1 MKISKTTATTRIV
14 VILLILFLLTM
25 VTSQVYMHFSNP
37 FKTETAIPY
46 STSTSITFKGVCVRN
61 ETLIPYNGNGIINYI
76 HPDGSKLAKNS
87 VLAQVFKTEH
97 DISIKNEIDRLNDQI
112 SILKEAQ
119 NFVGTDNSQLEA
131 FTNQIT
137 EIMAIIQDC
146 IRKGDYARAQEMKK
160 TYLNLLSKK
169 QIVQGKYTDYSDKI
183 EQLEARVLTLKSK
196 ISAAADELS
205 VDSTGYF
212 VSVVDGYEN
221 ELSVDM
227 IKSITAS
234 QIQEIIKNPVKTVT
248 GSYLGKMI
256 DGYEWRFVAVLDSTE
271 TKVLFNGAT
280 VKMFVGSQAGEITA
294 VVENVLR
301 LDDGKSVFTFRC
313 DRLREDF
320 VQSRVLQFRLILED
334 FKGIRIP
341 AQALRFDEENN
352 PGVFIK
358 YGDQILFKKVNIIK
372 AEQDFILLENTTTTA
387 GYISM
392 YDTVVVEGKDL
403 YDGKTLF

>member
-1 MKISKTTATTRIV
+1 
-14 VILLILFLLTM
+14 M
-25 VTSQVYMHFSNP
+25 VTGNCICISAIRLRQ
-37 FKTETAIPY
+37 KRIPY

-234 QIQEIIKNPVKTVT
+234 QIQEIIK
-248 GSYLGKMI
+248 
-256 DGYEWRFVAVLDSTE
+256 
-271 TKVLFNGAT
+271 
-280 VKMFVGSQAGEITA
+280 
-294 VVENVLR
+294 
-301 LDDGKSVFTFRC
+301 
-313 DRLREDF
+313 
-320 VQSRVLQFRLILED
+320 
-334 FKGIRIP
+334 IP
-341 AQALRFDEENN
+341 LKR
-352 PGVFIK
+352 
-358 YGDQILFKKVNIIK
+358 
-372 AEQDFILLENTTTTA
+372 
-387 GYISM
+387 
-392 YDTVVVEGKDL
+392 
-403 YDGKTLF
+403 